1 MTLPNIKID
10 ERVLEKLARQYK
22 IHELGIFGSVL
33 REDFSDES
41 DIDIIVEFEQD
52 TEYSL
57 FDIMK
62 IKEEFETLFGKEIDL
77 IEKNGLRN
85 PYRRESILNSMKVI
99 YAA

>member
-1 MTLPNIKID
+1 MYLPNIKID
-10 ERVLEKLARQYK
+10 EKVLAKLARQYK

-62 IKEEFETLFGKEIDL
+62 IKEEFEMLFGKEIDL